1 MNDQAIRFR
10 LGIFVLG
17 AFILLGVLIVLFG
30 GLPGYFRDTEP
41 YMVIFDSA
49 PGVSPGTPVRR
60 SGVRIGEVGKV
71 ALDDETGKVRVGIN
85 VDSKYSLRRQDQP
98 VLMQGLLA
106 GDTSIDFVARRPDGK
121 AIPDGPVEP
130 GSTLEGIV
138 QADAGTLVQ
147 KTTDVVGPARDTM
160 EEFRKFMK
168 TMDKMTPLME
178 GTFKEYQ
185 ELGKAAR
192 KVVPEFQRTNEE
204 LQVAS
209 RNWSKAGEK
218 LDRLITDNE
227 KKFVDALDTM
237 DRTLKNANNIF
248 SDENQK
254 NINATLKNTK
264 NSSDRF
270 EGITKDTE
278 AFMKDMRKTTQRF
291 NETLDRADDVLK
303 NMQKATKPFNERGD
317 AIARNMD
324 EAADK
329 LNKLLTE
336 TREVMQAAARSDGTL
351 QKLLTDPSLYD
362 NLNATACMASR
373 IMPRLDRILR
383 DVEIFADKIA
393 RHPEA
398 LGIGGA
404 VRPSSGLK
412 EAPTVLPWRG
422 H

>member
-1 MNDQAIRFR
+1 MNDQTIRFR

-30 GLPGYFRDTEP
+30 GLPGYFRDADP
-41 YMVIFDSA
+41 YTVIFDSA

-106 GDTSIDFVARRPDGK
+106 GDTTIDFVARRPDGK
-121 AIPDGPVEP
+121 VIPDGPVEP
-130 GSTLEGIV
+130 GSTLEGTV

-192 KVVPEFQRTNEE
+192 KIVPEFQRTNEE

-270 EGITKDTE
+270 EGISKDTE
-278 AFMKDMRKTTQRF
+278 ALMKDMRKTVQRF
-291 NETLDRADDVLK
+291 NDTLNRADEVLG

-324 EAADK
+324 EATDK

-336 TREVMQAAARSDGTL
+336 TREVMQAAARSDGSL

-393 RHPEA
+393 RHPES